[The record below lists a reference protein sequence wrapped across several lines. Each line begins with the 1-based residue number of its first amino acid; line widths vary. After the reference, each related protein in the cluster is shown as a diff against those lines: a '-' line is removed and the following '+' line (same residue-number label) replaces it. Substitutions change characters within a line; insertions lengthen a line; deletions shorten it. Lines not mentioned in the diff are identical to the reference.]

1 MTLNMLWQMLLIGY
15 VILLVAIILNA
26 LARVV
31 SLSTWYDIFI
41 NIQTQ
46 GFIMA
51 WKNEGFFSLL
61 FLLLVYPFV
70 LGAVGYFMTRMLQ

>member
-1 MTLNMLWQMLLIGY
+1 MTISMLWQMLLIGY

-46 GFIMA
+46 GFLVA
-51 WKNEGFFSLL
+51 WKNEGFISLV
-61 FLLLVYPFV
+61 FLLILYPFV
-70 LGAVGYFMTRMLQ
+70 LGAAGYIMTRLLQ

>member
-1 MTLNMLWQMLLIGY
+1 MTISMLWQMLLIGY

-26 LARVV
+26 LARIL

-46 GFIMA
+46 GFLVA

-61 FLLLVYPFV
+61 FLLVLYPFV
-70 LGAVGYFMTRMLQ
+70 LGAVGYIMTRLFQ

>member
-1 MTLNMLWQMLLIGY
+1 MLWQMLLIGY

>member
-1 MTLNMLWQMLLIGY
+1 MTLSMLWQMILIGY

-26 LARVV
+26 LARAV

-46 GFIMA
+46 GFFVA

-61 FLLLVYPFV
+61 FLLVLYPFV
-70 LGAVGYFMTRMLQ
+70 LGAVGYIMTRLFQ